1 MPDAPVAA
9 TYPPGAFE
17 RRSGDVE
24 PAGSDERRPFERDR
38 DRLIYSDA
46 FRNLAGKSQ
55 VVASTEI
62 GPFHNR
68 LTHSLKVA
76 QLGRRLAERLRRR
89 HAPERSSSDVYAPDP
104 DLVEFACLAH
114 DLGHPPF
121 GHAGEEALHASVDAL
136 VCQTFGVK
144 LEDLRR
150 LEDEDSSHEAGAE
163 GQVARQQALEQVL
176 AVGGFE
182 GNPQSFRIVT
192 RLAQKR
198 LSSDSGDDESMVPQS
213 WYGLDLCVASMD
225 AVSKYPW
232 SRTAIAATKWGA
244 YGADTTDDS
253 DLATL
258 GWVRDR
264 LGAAVGPNAPK
275 SFECQLMDWCDDV
288 TYAVHDVEDF
298 YRAGMIPLH
307 LLFGGATIST
317 GASAESEWG
326 KFRQYVADK
335 WHKRMGWENKSD
347 AEMHNS
353 LNGIRDRLVQ
363 SASGLVVVDPYG
375 DTALDRRTAHYRSS
389 QLIQRFVGDIDV
401 SEDGKPMLHAGHLA
415 LHQDEELSKQL
426 RDECDLLKALIRM
439 YVIESPSL
447 VTQRAGQARVIKDL
461 VNMHFEDTGL
471 LPPFFR
477 DMISQSSS
485 GYIDEFHAKIRCV
498 ADYVSSLTEPH
509 ALALHRRLT
518 GIELGGFRDLL

>member
-9 TYPPGAFE
+9 TYPPIAFK

-24 PAGSDERRPFERDR
+24 PAGSDERSPFERDR
-38 DRLIYSDA
+38 DRFIYSDA

-76 QLGRRLAERLRRR
+76 QLGRRLAERLRRQY
-89 HAPERSSSDVYAPDP
+89 APERSSSDVYAPDP

-136 VCQTFGVK
+136 VCRTLDVK
-144 LEDLRR
+144 LEDLTR
-150 LEDEDSSHEAGAE
+150 LEAEDPGAE
-163 GQVARQQALEQVL
+163 GHEARQQALEQVL

-232 SRTAIAATKWGA
+232 PRTGIAAEKWGA
-244 YGADTTDDS
+244 YGADTTGDS
-253 DLATL
+253 DLTTL
-258 GWVRDR
+258 RWVRDR
-264 LGAAVGPNAPK
+264 LGAAVGTDASK

-307 LLFGGATIST
+307 LIFGGATIST
-317 GASAESEWG
+317 ATGSTESEWG

-335 WHKRMGWENKSD
+335 WNKRKGWENKSD
-347 AEMHNS
+347 SEMHND
-353 LNGIRDRLVQ
+353 LDGIRDRLVN

-389 QLIQRFVGDIDV
+389 QLIQRFVGGIAV
-401 SEDGKPMLHAGHLA
+401 SEGDKPMLHSGHLA
-415 LHQDEELSKQL
+415 LHEDAELCKQL
-426 RDECDLLKALIRM
+426 RDECDLLKALIWM

-461 VNMHFEDTGL
+461 VNMHFEDTEL

-477 DMISQSSS
+477 DMISQDSS
-485 GYIDEFHAKIRCV
+485 GYIDKLHARIRCV
-498 ADYVSSLTEPH
+498 ADHVSSLTEPH
-509 ALALHRRLT
+509 ALALHKRLT